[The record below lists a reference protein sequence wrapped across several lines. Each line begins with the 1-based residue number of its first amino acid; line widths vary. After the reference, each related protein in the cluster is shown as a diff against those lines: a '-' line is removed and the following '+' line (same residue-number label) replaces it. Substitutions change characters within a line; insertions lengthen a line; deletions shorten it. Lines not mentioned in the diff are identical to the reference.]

1 MRQTDTRPVE
11 CAHSHAGPL
20 TGLKVVEFAG
30 LGPAPMAAMLLADQ
44 GATVLRIE
52 RTEAVEL
59 GMKRELRHDLLQ
71 RGREPLALD
80 LKSPAGQA
88 AALEIVADADALI
101 EGFRPGVMER
111 LGLGPDACFARNP
124 RLVFGRMTGWG
135 QRGPLAQAAGHDV
148 NYIALTGALYG
159 IGRRGQPPTIPMN
172 LVGDFG
178 GGALYLAFGEM
189 AALFEAGRSGRGQ
202 VVDAGIVDG
211 ALSMMTMHY
220 GSLAAGLIGT
230 ERGSNVGD
238 GGAPFYN
245 VYECADGRWVSI
257 AAVEQ
262 RFFQELLRRLDMP
275 DASQPDRWDRS
286 NWPQLHASLAA
297 RFKTHARAHW
307 CALLEGSDA
316 CFAPVLAMDEVAAH
330 PHMAERGAIIE
341 VDGVPQP
348 APAPRFSRT
357 PAGPVRAPRTADRA
371 EALASLAAWFGAE
384 RFSALQAGGL
394 LDGVHG
400 TRAP

>member
-1 MRQTDTRPVE
+1 MTRT
-11 CAHSHAGPL
+11 AAGPL

-80 LKSPAGQA
+80 LKSPAGRA

-111 LGLGPDACFARNP
+111 LGLGPEACFERNP
-124 RLVFGRMTGWG
+124 RLVLGRMTGWG
-135 QRGPLAQAAGHDV
+135 QQGPLAHAAGHDV

-159 IGRRGQPPTIPMN
+159 IGRQGQPPTIPMN

-178 GGALYLAFGEM
+178 GGSLYLAFGLM

-220 GSLAAGLIGT
+220 GSLAAGLVST
-230 ERGSNVGD
+230 ARGSNVGD

-245 VYECADGRWVSI
+245 VYECADGGWVSV
-257 AAVEQ
+257 AAIEQ
-262 RFFQELLRRLDMP
+262 RFFDELLRKLEIADTTP
-275 DASQPDRWDRS
+275 SDRWNRS
-286 NWPQLHASLAA
+286 TWPQLHELLTA
-297 RFKTHARAHW
+297 RFKTRTRDQW

-330 PHMAERGAIIE
+330 PHMAERGAIVE
-341 VDGVPQP
+341 VDGVAQP

-357 PAGPVRAPRTADRA
+357 PAGPVRPPRTSDRS
-371 EALASLAAWFGAE
+371 EALALLLDWFGAE
-384 RFSALQAGGL
+384 RYAVLEAGGL
-394 LDGVHG
+394 LDGVRG

>member
-1 MRQTDTRPVE
+1 
-11 CAHSHAGPL
+11 
-20 TGLKVVEFAG
+20 
-30 LGPAPMAAMLLADQ
+30 
-44 GATVLRIE
+44 
-52 RTEAVEL
+52 
-59 GMKRELRHDLLQ
+59 
-71 RGREPLALD
+71 
-80 LKSPAGQA
+80 
-88 AALEIVADADALI
+88 
-101 EGFRPGVMER
+101 
-111 LGLGPDACFARNP
+111 
-124 RLVFGRMTGWG
+124 MTGWG
-135 QRGPLAQAAGHDV
+135 QHGPLAQAAGHDA
-148 NYIALTGALYG
+148 NYIALTGALHA

-178 GGALYLAFGEM
+178 GGSLYLAFGLM

-220 GSLAAGLIGT
+220 GSLAAGLMST
-230 ERGSNVGD
+230 ERGSHVGD

-245 VYECADGRWVSI
+245 VYECADGEWVSV
-257 AAVEQ
+257 AAVET
-262 RFFQELLRRLDMP
+262 RFFQELLRLLEIP
-275 DASQPDRWDRS
+275 ESLVPDRWDRS
-286 NWPQLHASLAA
+286 GWPALHERLTA
-297 RFKTHARAHW
+297 RFRSRTRAQW
-307 CALLEGSDA
+307 SELLEGSDA

-330 PHMAERGAIIE
+330 PHMAARGAIVE

-371 EALASLAAWFGAE
+371 EALASLADWFGAD
-384 RFSALQAGGL
+384 RFKTLRAGGL

>member
-1 MRQTDTRPVE
+1 MNPMR
-11 CAHSHAGPL
+11 SGPL
-20 TGLKVVEFAG
+20 AGLRVVEFAG
-30 LGPAPMAAMLLADQ
+30 LGPAPMCAMLLADQ

-52 RTEAVEL
+52 RTQAVEL
-59 GMKRELRHDLLQ
+59 GMPRELRHDLLQ

-80 LKSPAGQA
+80 LKSASGRA

-111 LGLGPDACFARNP
+111 LGLGPDACLARNP
-124 RLVFGRMTGWG
+124 RLVYGRMTGWG
-135 QRGPLAQAAGHDV
+135 QSGPLAQAAGHDV
-148 NYIALTGALYG
+148 NYIAITGALHA
-159 IGRRGQPPTIPMN
+159 IGRRGQPPTIPLN

-178 GGALYLAFGEM
+178 GGSLYLAFGLM

-211 ALSMMTMHY
+211 ALSLMTMHY
-220 GSLAAGLIGT
+220 GTLASGKMST

-245 VYECADGRWVSI
+245 VYECADGRWVTI
-257 AAVEQ
+257 APVEG
-262 RFFQELLRRLDMP
+262 RFFDELLRRLDIP
-275 DASQPDRWDRS
+275 AAAAPDRWDRS
-286 NWPQLHASLAA
+286 AWAALQEQLAA
-297 RFKTHARAHW
+297 RFKTRTQAEW

-316 CFAPVLAMDEVAAH
+316 CFAPVLAMDEVASH
-330 PHMAERGAIIE
+330 PHMAERGAIVE

-357 PAGPVRAPRTADRA
+357 PAGPLRPPRSVDRDA
-371 EALASLAAWFGAE
+371 ALASLSAWFGPE
-384 RFSALQAGGL
+384 RYQALQSGGVL
-394 LDGVHG
+394 EAVQG
-400 TRAP
+400 TATP

>member
-1 MRQTDTRPVE
+1 MSSPR
-11 CAHSHAGPL
+11 SGPL
-20 TGLKVVEFAG
+20 AGLKVVEFAG
-30 LGPAPMAAMLLADQ
+30 IGPAPMAAMLLADQ

-80 LKSPAGQA
+80 LKSTAGRA
-88 AALEIVADADALI
+88 AAMEIVAGADALI

-111 LGLGPDACFARNP
+111 LGLGPDACLARNP
-124 RLVFGRMTGWG
+124 RLVYGRMTGWG
-135 QRGPLAQAAGHDV
+135 QHGPLAQAAGHDV

-159 IGRRGQPPTIPMN
+159 IGRQGQPPTIPMN

-178 GGALYLAFGEM
+178 GGSLYLAFGLM

-211 ALSMMTMHY
+211 ALSMLTMQY
-220 GSLAAGLIGT
+220 GSLAAGLVST

-245 VYECADGRWVSI
+245 VYECADGRWVSV
-257 AAVEQ
+257 AAVET
-262 RFFQELLRRLDMP
+262 RFFQELLRRLDIP
-275 DASQPDRWDRS
+275 EADHPDRWDRS
-286 NWPQLHASLAA
+286 RWPQLHELLTA
-297 RFKTHARAHW
+297 RFKTGTRDEW
-307 CALLEGSDA
+307 SVLLEGSDA

-330 PHMAERGAIIE
+330 PHMAERGAIVE

-371 EALASLAAWFGAE
+371 DALATLSSWFGAE
-384 RFSALQAGGL
+384 RFATLQADGL

-400 TRAP
+400 TRAA